1 MRFLNKPFLSIL
13 LTLLIGVFSSHSV
26 LAATAVTSVSQNSV
40 TKDEVFLLRV
50 AIDEK
55 VSAGA
60 LDLAPLQKDFYVSTP
75 SFGSSMRIVN
85 GSRTVSSE
93 WNITLAPLRLGRFEI
108 PSFDIE
114 GAKTKPITIKVSVNK
129 AAPKQSDM
137 AEFQLNLSQDLLYP
151 QEVAELDVKLIIK
164 ADPRRLQD
172 PKIAPPSSAK
182 LDVEPIGESKQ
193 FQDVI
198 NGQEV
203 TVVQQSFHISS
214 QQAGQ
219 FQLQGPKLTGAVVYS
234 THNSTTTR
242 LFQLDTPVETL
253 DVTVKEV
260 PKDYQGEWLPTS
272 NFKLIQKWS
281 DSQGNELTNNT
292 DLSNDNKPSIEMEAG
307 DSLTRT
313 ITMTASNLTQHQ
325 LPKLNITYPKTVR
338 VYEEKPQFGTTQL
351 GDAVVVY
358 KQVLIPKE
366 SGNISLPDASQAWF
380 NTDSQSQETSKALG
394 LELAVQESERASSS
408 SPAPIME
415 TLTQQASP
423 TIVTVE
429 NPGMWPYVTALFAA
443 LWLISSALAFYS
455 WSRLG
460 VTTKP
465 THTVERQSDTAEAL
479 ITALKAKEG
488 VMTRTLFEQWKT
500 ENSDLSD
507 ETLQT
512 IEAELSKLNQSLY
525 AKSGSPSQSWD
536 PALAIKA
543 VKKPKRISN
552 KAHKS
557 TLEKL

>member
-26 LAATAVTSVSQNSV
+26 LAATAVASVSQNRV

-50 AIDEK
+50 ATDEK
-55 VSAGA
+55 VSSGA
-60 LDLAPLQKDFYVSTP
+60 LDLSPLQKDFYVSTP
-75 SFGSSMRIVN
+75 RFGSSMRIVN

-108 PSFDIE
+108 PSFDID
-114 GAKTKPITIKVSVNK
+114 GAKTQPITINVSVNK

-137 AEFQLNLSQDLLYP
+137 AEFQLNLSKDSLYP

-172 PKIAPPSSAK
+172 PKIAPPSSAQ

-219 FQLQGPKLTGAVVYS
+219 FKLLGPKLTGAVVYS
-234 THNSTTTR
+234 TNNSSKTR

-253 DVTVKEV
+253 DVTVKNV
-260 PKDYQGEWLPTS
+260 PKGYRGEWLPTS

-281 DSQGNELTNNT
+281 DSQGNELTRNQGLGS
-292 DLSNDNKPSIEMEAG
+292 DSKPLEMEAG

-325 LPKLNITYPKTVR
+325 LPKLNIPYPKSVR
-338 VYEEKPQFGTTQL
+338 VYEEKPQFGTTQS

-366 SGNISLPDASQAWF
+366 SGSISLPDVSQAWF

-394 LELAVQESERASSS
+394 LELSVQASERASSS
-408 SPAPIME
+408 SPDPVME
-415 TLTQQASP
+415 TPTQQVSP
-423 TIVTVE
+423 TIVTVD
-429 NPGMWPYVTALFAA
+429 NPGIWPYLTALFAA
-443 LWLISSALAFYS
+443 LWLISSAVALYF
-455 WSRLG
+455 WSHRG
-460 VTTKP
+460 TAVKP
-465 THTVERQSDTAEAL
+465 KHQDERQSDAEKAL
-479 ITALKAKEG
+479 ITALKAKDG
-488 VMTRTLFEQWKT
+488 VVTRTLFEQWQT
-500 ENSDLSD
+500 ENPDLSS
-507 ETLQT
+507 ETLQA
-512 IEAELSKLNQSLY
+512 IETELNKLNQSLY
-525 AKSGSPSQSWD
+525 AEAGAPSQSWD
-536 PALAIKA
+536 PTQAIKA
-543 VKKPKRISN
+543 VKKPKRMLS

-557 TLEKL
+557 ALERL

>member
-1 MRFLNKPFLSIL
+1 MRFLNKPFLSML

-26 LAATAVTSVSQNSV
+26 FAATAVASVSQNSV

-50 AIDEK
+50 ATNEK
-55 VSAGA
+55 VSSGA
-60 LDLAPLQKDFYVSTP
+60 LDLTPLQKDFYVSTP

-93 WNITLAPLRLGRFEI
+93 WNITLAPLRLGRLDI

-114 GAKTKPITIKVSVNK
+114 GAKTQPITINVAVNK

-137 AEFQLNLSQDLLYP
+137 AEFQLNLSKDSLYP

-234 THNSTTTR
+234 TNNSSTTR
-242 LFQLDTPVETL
+242 LFQLDTSVETL
-253 DVTVKEV
+253 DVTVKPV
-260 PKDYQGEWLPTS
+260 PKGYQGEWLPTS
-272 NFKLIQKWS
+272 DFKLIQKWS
-281 DSQGNELTNNT
+281 DSQGNELTGSNT
-292 DLSNDNKPSIEMEAG
+292 LGGDKQNIEMEAG

-325 LPKLNITYPKTVR
+325 LPKLNITYPKSVR
-338 VYEEKPQFGTTQL
+338 VYEEKPQFGTTQS
-351 GDAVVVY
+351 GNAIVVY

-366 SGNISLPDASQAWF
+366 SGSISLPGVSQTWF
-380 NTDSQSQETSKALG
+380 NTDSQSQKTSKALG
-394 LELAVQESERASSS
+394 LELSVQASDRVTSS
-408 SPAPIME
+408 TPPPVIE
-415 TLTQQASP
+415 TPTQQASP
-423 TIVTVE
+423 TIVTIE
-429 NPGMWPYVTALFAA
+429 KSGMWPYLTALFAA
-443 LWLISSALAFYS
+443 LWLISSAFAFYF
-455 WSRLG
+455 WSRRG
-460 VTTKP
+460 TAVKP
-465 THTVERQSDTAEAL
+465 KQKDERQSDTAEAL
-479 ITALKAKEG
+479 IEALKAKDG
-488 VMTRTLFEQWKT
+488 VMTRTLFEQWKV

-507 ETLQT
+507 ETLET
-512 IEAELSKLNQSLY
+512 IEAELTKLNQSLY
-525 AKSGSPSQSWD
+525 AEPGSTSQSWD
-536 PALAIKA
+536 PTLAIKA

-552 KAHKS
+552 KTHKS
-557 TLEKL
+557 TLERL

>member
-26 LAATAVTSVSQNSV
+26 FAANAVASVSQNSV

-50 AIDEK
+50 ATDEK
-55 VSAGA
+55 VSSGA
-60 LDLAPLQKDFYVSTP
+60 LDLSPLQKDFYVSTP
-75 SFGSSMRIVN
+75 RFGSSMRIVN

-93 WNITLAPLRLGRFEI
+93 WNITLAPLRLGQFDI

-114 GAKTKPITIKVSVNK
+114 GAKTQPITINVSVNK

-137 AEFQLNLSQDLLYP
+137 AEFQLNLSKDSLYP

-172 PKIAPPSSAK
+172 PKIAPPSSAQ
-182 LDVEPIGESKQ
+182 LDVEPVGESKQ

-234 THNSTTTR
+234 TNNSSTTR

-253 DVTVKEV
+253 DVTVKPV
-260 PKDYQGEWLPTS
+260 PQGYQGEWLPTS

-281 DSQGNELTNNT
+281 DSQGNKLTDSNA
-292 DLSNDNKPSIEMEAG
+292 LSDDKQKIEMEAG

-325 LPKLNITYPKTVR
+325 LPKLNITYPKSVR
-338 VYEEKPQFGTTQL
+338 VYEEKPQFGTTQS
-351 GDAVVVY
+351 GNAIVVY

-366 SGNISLPDASQAWF
+366 SGSISLPDVSQTWF

-394 LELAVQESERASSS
+394 LELSVQASDRAISST
-408 SPAPIME
+408 PPPVIE
-415 TLTQQASP
+415 TPTKQASP
-423 TIVTVE
+423 TIVTVD
-429 NPGMWPYVTALFAA
+429 NPGIWPYLTALFAA
-443 LWLISSALAFYS
+443 LWLISSAVAFYF
-455 WSRLG
+455 WSRRH
-460 VTTKP
+460 TTVKP
-465 THTVERQSDTAEAL
+465 KRQDERQSDTVEAL
-479 ITALKAKEG
+479 ITALKAKDG

-500 ENSDLSD
+500 ENSDLSG
-507 ETLQT
+507 ETLET
-512 IEAELSKLNQSLY
+512 VEAELTKLNQSLY
-525 AKSGSPSQSWD
+525 AEAGSPSQSWD

-543 VKKPKRISN
+543 VKKPKRISI

-557 TLEKL
+557 TLERL

>member
-1 MRFLNKPFLSIL
+1 ML

-26 LAATAVTSVSQNSV
+26 FAATAVASVSQNSI

-50 AIDEK
+50 ATDEK
-55 VSAGA
+55 VSSGA
-60 LDLAPLQKDFYVSTP
+60 LELTPLQKDFYVSTP

-114 GAKTKPITIKVSVNK
+114 GAKTQPITINVSVNK

-137 AEFQLNLSQDLLYP
+137 AEFQLNLSKDSLYP

-172 PKIAPPSSAK
+172 PKIAPPSSQGLKVA
-182 LDVEPIGESKQ
+182 PIGESKQ
-193 FQDVI
+193 YQDVI

-214 QQAGQ
+214 QQVGQ
-219 FQLQGPKLTGAVVYS
+219 FKLLGPKLTGAVVYS
-234 THNSTTTR
+234 TNNSSTTR

-253 DVTVKEV
+253 DVTVNPI
-260 PKDYQGEWLPTS
+260 PKGYQGEWLPTS
-272 NFKLIQKWS
+272 NFKLIQQWS

-292 DLSNDNKPSIEMEAG
+292 DLSNDKKQSVEMEAG

-325 LPKLNITYPKTVR
+325 LPKLNITYPKSVR
-338 VYEEKPQFGTTQL
+338 VYEEKPQFGTTQS

-366 SGNISLPDASQAWF
+366 SGSISLPDVSQAWF
-380 NTDSQSQETSKALG
+380 NTGSQSQETSKALG
-394 LELAVQESERASSS
+394 LELSVQASERASSS
-408 SPAPIME
+408 SPAPVME
-415 TLTQQASP
+415 TPTQQASP

-429 NPGMWPYVTALFAA
+429 NPGMWPYLTALFAA
-443 LWLISSALAFYS
+443 LWVISSAVAFYF
-455 WSRLG
+455 WSRRG
-460 VTTKP
+460 TAVKP
-465 THTVERQSDTAEAL
+465 KQKDERQSDTAEAL
-479 ITALKAKEG
+479 IAALKAKDG
-488 VMTRTLFEQWKT
+488 VKTRTLFEQWKT
-500 ENSDLSD
+500 ENQDLSG
-507 ETLQT
+507 ETLET
-512 IEAELSKLNQSLY
+512 IEAELTKLNQSLY
-525 AKSGSPSQSWD
+525 AEAGSPSQSWD
-536 PALAIKA
+536 PSEAIKA

-557 TLEKL
+557 TLERL

>member
-1 MRFLNKPFLSIL
+1 ML

-26 LAATAVTSVSQNSV
+26 FAATAVASVSQNSV

-50 AIDEK
+50 ATDEK
-55 VSAGA
+55 VSSGA
-60 LDLAPLQKDFYVSTP
+60 LDLTSLQKNFYVGTP

-93 WNITLAPLRLGRFEI
+93 WNITLAPLRLGRLEI

-114 GAKTKPITIKVSVNK
+114 GAKTQPITINVAVNK

-137 AEFQLNLSQDLLYP
+137 AEFQLNLSKDSLYP

-172 PKIAPPSSAK
+172 PKIAPPSSAQ

-234 THNSTTTR
+234 TNNSSTTR

-253 DVTVKEV
+253 DVTVNPV
-260 PKDYQGEWLPTS
+260 PKGYQGEWLPTS

-281 DSQGNELTNNT
+281 DSQGNELTDGNALG
-292 DLSNDNKPSIEMEAG
+292 DDKQKIEMEAG

-338 VYEEKPQFGTTQL
+338 VYEEKPQFGTTQS

-366 SGNISLPDASQAWF
+366 AGNISLPDVSQAWF
-380 NTDSQSQETSKALG
+380 NTDSQSQEISKALG
-394 LELAVQESERASSS
+394 LELSVQASDRATSST
-408 SPAPIME
+408 SPVTAPP
-415 TLTQQASP
+415 TQQASP

-429 NPGMWPYVTALFAA
+429 KPGVWPYLTALFAA
-443 LWLISSALAFYS
+443 LWLISSAFAFYF
-455 WSRLG
+455 WSRRG
-460 VTTKP
+460 TVVKP
-465 THTVERQSDTAEAL
+465 KQKDERQSDTAEAL
-479 ITALKAKEG
+479 IAALKMKDG
-488 VMTRTLFEQWKT
+488 VKTRTLFEQWKA
-500 ENSDLSD
+500 ENPDLSD
-507 ETLQT
+507 ETIEV
-512 IEAELSKLNQSLY
+512 IEAEFTKLNQSLY
-525 AKSGSPSQSWD
+525 AEAGSPSQSWE
-536 PALAIKA
+536 PSEAIKA

-557 TLEKL
+557 TLERL

>member
-1 MRFLNKPFLSIL
+1 MRLLNKPFLSIL

-26 LAATAVTSVSQNSV
+26 FAANAVASVSQNSV

-50 AIDEK
+50 ATDEK
-55 VSAGA
+55 VSSGA
-60 LDLAPLQKDFYVSTP
+60 LDLSSLQKDFYVSTP
-75 SFGSSMRIVN
+75 RFGSSMRIVN
-85 GSRTVSSE
+85 GSRSVSSE

-108 PSFDIE
+108 PSFDID
-114 GAKTKPITIKVSVNK
+114 GAKTQPITINVSVNK
-129 AAPKQSDM
+129 SAPKQSDM
-137 AEFQLNLSQDLLYP
+137 AEFKLNLSKDSLYP

-172 PKIAPPSSAK
+172 PKIAPPSSPQ

-234 THNSTTTR
+234 TNNSSTTR

-253 DVTVKEV
+253 DVTVNPV
-260 PKDYQGEWLPTS
+260 PQGYQGEWLPTS

-281 DSQGNELTNNT
+281 DSQGNELKN
-292 DLSNDNKPSIEMEAG
+292 SNALGGDKQNIEMEAG

-325 LPKLNITYPKTVR
+325 LPKLNITYPKSVR
-338 VYEEKPQFGTTQL
+338 VYEEKPQFGTTQS
-351 GDAVVVY
+351 GNAIVVY

-366 SGNISLPDASQAWF
+366 SGSISLPDVSQTWF

-394 LELAVQESERASSS
+394 LELSVQASDRAISST
-408 SPAPIME
+408 PPPVIEAP
-415 TLTQQASP
+415 TQQASP
-423 TIVTVE
+423 TIVTVD
-429 NPGMWPYVTALFAA
+429 NPGIWPYLTALFAA
-443 LWLISSALAFYS
+443 LWLISSAVGFYF
-455 WSRLG
+455 WSRRG
-460 VTTKP
+460 TTAKP
-465 THTVERQSDTAEAL
+465 KRLDERQSDTAEAL
-479 ITALKAKEG
+479 ITALKAKDG

-500 ENSDLSD
+500 ENSDLSG
-507 ETLQT
+507 ETLET
-512 IEAELSKLNQSLY
+512 VEAELTKLNQSLY
-525 AKSGSPSQSWD
+525 AEAGSPSQSWD
-536 PALAIKA
+536 PSEAIKA
-543 VKKPKRISN
+543 VKKPKRISS

-557 TLEKL
+557 TLERL

>member
-1 MRFLNKPFLSIL
+1 MRFLNKPFLSML

-26 LAATAVTSVSQNSV
+26 FAATAVASVSQNSV

-50 AIDEK
+50 ATDEK
-55 VSAGA
+55 VSSGA
-60 LDLAPLQKDFYVSTP
+60 LDLTSLQKNFYVGTP

-93 WNITLAPLRLGRFEI
+93 WNITLAPLRLGRLEI

-114 GAKTKPITIKVSVNK
+114 GAKTQPITINVAVNK

-137 AEFQLNLSQDLLYP
+137 AEFQLNLSKDSLYP

-172 PKIAPPSSAK
+172 PKIAPPSSAQ

-234 THNSTTTR
+234 TNNSSTTR

-253 DVTVKEV
+253 DVTVNPV
-260 PKDYQGEWLPTS
+260 PKGYQGEWLPTS

-281 DSQGNELTNNT
+281 DSQGNELTDGNALG
-292 DLSNDNKPSIEMEAG
+292 DDKQKIEMEAG

-338 VYEEKPQFGTTQL
+338 VYEEKPQFGTTQS

-366 SGNISLPDASQAWF
+366 AGNISLPDVSQAWF
-380 NTDSQSQETSKALG
+380 NTDSQSQEISKALG
-394 LELAVQESERASSS
+394 LELSVQASDRATSST
-408 SPAPIME
+408 SPVTAPP
-415 TLTQQASP
+415 TQQASP

-429 NPGMWPYVTALFAA
+429 KPGVWPYLTALFAA
-443 LWLISSALAFYS
+443 LWLISSAFAFYF
-455 WSRLG
+455 WSRRG
-460 VTTKP
+460 TVVKP
-465 THTVERQSDTAEAL
+465 KQKDERQSDTAEAL
-479 ITALKAKEG
+479 IAALKMKDG
-488 VMTRTLFEQWKT
+488 VKTRTLFEQWKA
-500 ENSDLSD
+500 ENPDLSD
-507 ETLQT
+507 ETIEV
-512 IEAELSKLNQSLY
+512 IEAEFTKLNQSLY
-525 AKSGSPSQSWD
+525 AEAGSPSQSWE
-536 PALAIKA
+536 PSEAIKA

-557 TLEKL
+557 TLERL

>member
-13 LTLLIGVFSSHSV
+13 LTLLIGAFSSHSV
-26 LAATAVTSVSQNSV
+26 FAATAVASVSQNSV

-50 AIDEK
+50 ATDEK
-55 VSAGA
+55 VSSGA
-60 LDLAPLQKDFYVSTP
+60 LDLSPLQKDFYVSTP
-75 SFGSSMRIVN
+75 RFGSSMRIVN

-108 PSFDIE
+108 PSFDID
-114 GAKTKPITIKVSVNK
+114 GAKTQPITINVSVNK
-129 AAPKQSDM
+129 AAPMQSDM
-137 AEFQLNLSQDLLYP
+137 VEFQLSLSKNSLYP

-172 PKIAPPSSAK
+172 PKIAPPSSAQ

-219 FQLQGPKLTGAVVYS
+219 FKLLGPKLTGAVVYS
-234 THNSTTTR
+234 TNNSSKTR

-253 DVTVKEV
+253 DVTVKNV
-260 PKDYQGEWLPTS
+260 PKGYQGEWLPTS
-272 NFKLIQKWS
+272 NFKLIQQWS
-281 DSQGNELTNNT
+281 DSQGNELTRNQGLGS
-292 DLSNDNKPSIEMEAG
+292 DSKPLEMEAG

-313 ITMTASNLTQHQ
+313 ITITASNLTQHQ
-325 LPKLNITYPKTVR
+325 LPKLNIPYPKSVR
-338 VYEEKPQFGTTQL
+338 VYEEKPQFGTTQS

-366 SGNISLPDASQAWF
+366 PGSISLPDVSQAWF

-394 LELAVQESERASSS
+394 LELSVQASERASSS
-408 SPAPIME
+408 SPAPVME
-415 TLTQQASP
+415 TPTQQASP
-423 TIVTVE
+423 TIVTVD
-429 NPGMWPYVTALFAA
+429 NPGIWPYLTALFVA
-443 LWLISSALAFYS
+443 LWLISSAVAFYF
-455 WSRLG
+455 WSHRGTAVKL
-460 VTTKP
+460 K
-465 THTVERQSDTAEAL
+465 HQDERQSDTAEAL
-479 ITALKAKEG
+479 ITVLKAKDG

-500 ENSDLSD
+500 ENSNLSG
-507 ETLQT
+507 ETLET
-512 IEAELSKLNQSLY
+512 IEAELNKLNQSLY
-525 AKSGSPSQSWD
+525 AEAGAPSQSWD

-543 VKKPKRISN
+543 VKKPKRMLS

-557 TLEKL
+557 TLERL

>member
-1 MRFLNKPFLSIL
+1 MRFLNKPFLSML

-26 LAATAVTSVSQNSV
+26 FAATAVASVSQNSV

-50 AIDEK
+50 ATDEK
-55 VSAGA
+55 VSSGA
-60 LDLAPLQKDFYVSTP
+60 LDLTSLQKNFYVGTP

-85 GSRTVSSE
+85 GRRTVSSE
-93 WNITLAPLRLGRFEI
+93 WNITLAPLRLGRLDI

-114 GAKTKPITIKVSVNK
+114 GAKTQPITINVAVNK

-137 AEFQLNLSQDLLYP
+137 AEFQLNLSKDSLYP

-172 PKIAPPSSAK
+172 PKIAPPSSAQ

-234 THNSTTTR
+234 TNNSSTTR

-253 DVTVKEV
+253 DVTVNPV
-260 PKDYQGEWLPTS
+260 PKGYQGEWLPTS

-281 DSQGNELTNNT
+281 DSQGNELTDGNALG
-292 DLSNDNKPSIEMEAG
+292 DDKQKIEMEAG

-338 VYEEKPQFGTTQL
+338 VYEEKPQFGTTQS

-366 SGNISLPDASQAWF
+366 AGNISLPDVSQAWF
-380 NTDSQSQETSKALG
+380 NTDSQSQEISKALG
-394 LELAVQESERASSS
+394 LELSVQASDRATSST
-408 SPAPIME
+408 SPVTAPP
-415 TLTQQASP
+415 TQQASP

-429 NPGMWPYVTALFAA
+429 KPGVWPYLTALFAA
-443 LWLISSALAFYS
+443 LWLISSAFAFYF
-455 WSRLG
+455 WSRRG
-460 VTTKP
+460 TVVKP
-465 THTVERQSDTAEAL
+465 KQKDERQSDTAEAL
-479 ITALKAKEG
+479 IAALKMKDG
-488 VMTRTLFEQWKT
+488 VKTRTLFEQWKA
-500 ENSDLSD
+500 ENPDLSD
-507 ETLQT
+507 ETIEV
-512 IEAELSKLNQSLY
+512 IEAEFTKLNQSLY
-525 AKSGSPSQSWD
+525 AEAGSPSQSWD
-536 PALAIKA
+536 PSEAIKA

-557 TLEKL
+557 TLERL

>member
-1 MRFLNKPFLSIL
+1 MRFLNKPFLSML
-13 LTLLIGVFSSHSV
+13 LTLLIGVFSSHTV
-26 LAATAVTSVSQNSV
+26 FAATAVASVSQNSV

-50 AIDEK
+50 ATDEK
-55 VSAGA
+55 VSSGA
-60 LDLAPLQKDFYVSTP
+60 LDLTSLQKNFYVGTP

-93 WNITLAPLRLGRFEI
+93 WNITLAPLRLGRLDI

-114 GAKTKPITIKVSVNK
+114 GAKTQPITINVAVNK

-137 AEFQLNLSQDLLYP
+137 AEFQLNLSKDSLYP

-172 PKIAPPSSAK
+172 PKIAPPSSAQ

-234 THNSTTTR
+234 TNNSSTTR
-242 LFQLDTPVETL
+242 LFQLDTPIETL
-253 DVTVKEV
+253 DVTVNPV
-260 PKDYQGEWLPTS
+260 PQGYQGEWLPTS
-272 NFKLIQKWS
+272 NFKLIQQWS
-281 DSQGNELTNNT
+281 DSQGNELTDGNVLG
-292 DLSNDNKPSIEMEAG
+292 DDKQKIEMEAG

-338 VYEEKPQFGTTQL
+338 VYEEKPQFGTTQS

-366 SGNISLPDASQAWF
+366 AGNISLPDVSQAWF
-380 NTDSQSQETSKALG
+380 NTDSQSQEISKALG
-394 LELAVQESERASSS
+394 LELSVQASDRATSST
-408 SPAPIME
+408 SPVTAPPA
-415 TLTQQASP
+415 QQASP

-429 NPGMWPYVTALFAA
+429 KPGVWPYLTALFAA
-443 LWLISSALAFYS
+443 LWLISSAVAYYF
-455 WSRLG
+455 WSRRG
-460 VTTKP
+460 TAIEPK
-465 THTVERQSDTAEAL
+465 HQDERQSDAEKAL
-479 ITALKAKEG
+479 ITALKAKDG
-488 VMTRTLFEQWKT
+488 VKTRTLFEQWKT
-500 ENSDLSD
+500 ENQDLSG
-507 ETLQT
+507 ETLET
-512 IEAELSKLNQSLY
+512 IEAELAKLNQSLY
-525 AKSGSPSQSWD
+525 AEAGSPSQSWD
-536 PALAIKA
+536 PSQAIKA

-552 KAHKS
+552 KTHKS
-557 TLEKL
+557 TLERL